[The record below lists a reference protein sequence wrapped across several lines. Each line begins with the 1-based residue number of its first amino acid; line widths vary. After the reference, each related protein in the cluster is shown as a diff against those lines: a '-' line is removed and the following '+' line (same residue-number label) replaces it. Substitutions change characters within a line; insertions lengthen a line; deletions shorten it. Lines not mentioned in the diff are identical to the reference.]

1 MEIIYI
7 RPVVALD
14 VTGREF
20 SHLVI
25 SRNGLGGLNY
35 VDKSRALNESFA
47 EYLVQQLNFIP
58 IFHLTGQLVKAQ

>member
-1 MEIIYI
+1 MG
-7 RPVVALD
+7 PVVGLD
-14 VTGREF
+14 VAGHEF
-20 SHLVI
+20 SQLLI
-25 SRNGLGGLNY
+25 SRNGFGGLNY